1 MSRAKEQPTS
11 EAPRE
16 AEQATRADGRARPDA
31 GSPGVD
37 IRVLQANE
45 RTLLAWI
52 RTGLALMAFGFV
64 IARVGVWLRAAAD
77 QASNGGWWLGGTFVL
92 LGTACN
98 AGAAVRYLRVH
109 RAIVQGRTV
118 VAGTAAVISVAVGVT
133 LLGLILGAHVVLR

>member
-1 MSRAKEQPTS
+1 MVSQATEQPTARD
-11 EAPRE
+11 APPV
-16 AEQATRADGRARPDA
+16 EQSTGDVPATPDA
-31 GSPGVD
+31 DAPSVD

-64 IARVGVWLRAAAD
+64 IARVGVWLRAAGDRA
-77 QASNGGWWLGGTFVL
+77 QSGGWWLGGTFVL

-109 RAIVQGRTV
+109 RAILQGRSF
-118 VAGTAAVISVAVGVT
+118 VARAGPATSVAVGVT
-133 LLGLILGAHVVLR
+133 ILGLILAAWVVLR